1 MTLEEVMN
9 NITILNDKT
18 TINLA
23 IAGIGIGL
31 IVTIFSVIRAIKEEI
46 YPRGFWIATAVC
58 FGIVTATSAYTY
70 IEQPTIIKLQ
80 ISTQTVSLE
89 HLAEYFELSD
99 IEICRLDDDG
109 FKIVCEIKPIFHFFF
124 EPNKENYY
132 DDVAK
137 ILNDAT

>member
-23 IAGIGIGL
+23 VVGIGIGL

-99 IEICRLDDDG
+99 IEMLRLDDDS
-109 FKIVCEIKPIFHFFF
+109 FKIICEIKPIFHFFF
-124 EPNKENYY
+124 EPDKENYY
-132 DDVAK
+132 DEVAK

>member
-23 IAGIGIGL
+23 VVGVGIGL
-31 IVTIFSVIRAIKEEI
+31 IVTIFSVIRAIKEDI
-46 YPRGFWIATAVC
+46 YPRGFWIAIAVC

-89 HLAEYFELSD
+89 QLAEYFELSD
-99 IEICRLDDDG
+99 IEMLRLDDS

-124 EPNKENYY
+124 EPDKENYY
-132 DDVAK
+132 DEVAK